1 MSGIDDF
8 ERGMIRSKVF
18 HSMFP
23 FLSGCIVLF
32 VAYVI
37 LFGGGDKTPD
47 KTPDK
52 APSVATESGTAYIE
66 TTEERELT
74 DAEVSSI
81 KASTLDWIQDVVD
94 TDVLNFATADWS
106 GDVQAD
112 GSILVVALDFDT
124 FAACGISLIEVDGTL
139 TPYYASLTEH
149 GKETETLYEDWDL
162 KRQSEK

>member
-1 MSGIDDF
+1 MYMSGIDDF
-8 ERGMIRSKVF
+8 ERSMIRSKVF
-18 HSMFP
+18 HSLFP

-52 APSVATESGTAYIE
+52 APSVGTTYIE

-81 KASTLDWIQDVVD
+81 KASTLDWIQDAVD
-94 TDVLNFATADWS
+94 TDVLDFAAADWS

-124 FAACGISLIEVDGTL
+124 FAACGISLVEVDGTL
-139 TPYYASLTEH
+139 TPYYVSLTEH

>member
-1 MSGIDDF
+1 MSGLDDF
-8 ERGMIRSKVF
+8 ERSMIRSKVF

-47 KTPDK
+47 K
-52 APSVATESGTAYIE
+52 APSVATGGGTAYIE
-66 TTEERELT
+66 TAEERELT

-81 KASTLDWIQDVVD
+81 KASTLDWIQDAVD
-94 TDVLNFATADWS
+94 ADVLDFETADWS

-124 FAACGISLIEVDGTL
+124 FAACGISLVEVDGTL
-139 TPYYASLTEH
+139 TPYYASLTER